1 VLILDVN
8 GADARE
14 VICGSSICAASVF
27 VSWRSRDRSL
37 VLLSRAGKYIADCRL
52 ANYKIWKFEIGDQPL
67 ELRMTDPIA
76 DMLTRIRN
84 AIAAK
89 HSRVDIPASKL
100 KLEIARILKEEGYIN
115 NFVIKGEGLKRT
127 VRIFLRYDARG
138 TSSITHLQ
146 RISTPGR
153 RVYVGSSDI
162 PKVLGGYGINI
173 VSTSKG
179 LMSGK
184 TARRENIG
192 GELLAQI
199 Y

>member
-1 VLILDVN
+1 
-8 GADARE
+8 
-14 VICGSSICAASVF
+14 
-27 VSWRSRDRSL
+27 
-37 VLLSRAGKYIADCRL
+37 
-52 ANYKIWKFEIGDQPL
+52 
-67 ELRMTDPIA
+67 M
-76 DMLTRIRN
+76 
-84 AIAAK
+84 
-89 HSRVDIPASKL
+89 
-100 KLEIARILKEEGYIN
+100 KEEGYIN

-127 VRIFLRYDARG
+127 IRIFLRYDSRG

-153 RVYVGSSDI
+153 RVYVGSHEI

-184 TARRENIG
+184 AARRENIG